1 MSLWQHRICENT
13 FQFSITQS
21 VFKTTLELSD
31 ALASYI
37 NDSCNITKDRKQML
51 EKSEMNLTNRWRLL
65 YNIKTTM
72 FF

>member
-51 EKSEMNLTNRWRLL
+51 ENQR
-65 YNIKTTM
+65 
-72 FF
+72 